1 MKHLHPP
8 KCFECFEK
16 AFFFNEKPVIRDGSD
31 YNKMFTVCSLAVSSS
46 LSPDKSVKRERGNK
60 GLKKWASKLLHF
72 HRILLSLPRKIYLKV
87 LHSERYFNNTL
98 LFS

>member
-46 LSPDKSVKRERGNK
+46 LCPDKLLKNEK
-60 GLKKWASKLLHF
+60 G
-72 HRILLSLPRKIYLKV
+72 
-87 LHSERYFNNTL
+87 E
-98 LFS
+98 